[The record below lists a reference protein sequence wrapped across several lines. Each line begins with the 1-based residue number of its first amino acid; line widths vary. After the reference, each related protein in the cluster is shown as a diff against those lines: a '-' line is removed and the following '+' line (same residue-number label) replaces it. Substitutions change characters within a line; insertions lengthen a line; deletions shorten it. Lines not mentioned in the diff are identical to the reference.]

1 MRLLNAV
8 SRRSQMRVTPE
19 MRQLTQHSLCCL
31 HVYCRMRDMGIPKK
45 WAARIGRAYELIIN
59 IIIY

>member
-1 MRLLNAV
+1 
-8 SRRSQMRVTPE
+8 MRVTPE